1 MKWVKLNGLAG
12 KYPQV
17 YVNGKLDKSK
27 TEVLAK
33 IIMKLRWKEAKD
45 ASPELLAELLGY
57 NDFKVLNDHDA
68 PVSKQALSFLS
79 LLLTYFPATKAA
91 EIYKAFEAAKM
102 LEAGGDMAIDLAK
115 ISKATG
121 LTAKESKA
129 LEEMWKSEQVA
140 GKAGQYSTKS
150 LKDLPESVKDSYND
164 YKASNWEK
172 RLPGVSR
179 NEGRIKNYNNGS
191 DPKLPIIDKYG
202 NAITYKEYRV
212 VYEDSN
218 NEQRFVRG
226 SDGKLYFSQDH
237 YRSWIEVVE

>member
-57 NDFKVLNDHDA
+57 NDFKVLNDPDA

-102 LEAGGDMAIDLAK
+102 LEAGRDMAVDLAK

-129 LEEMWKSEQVA
+129 LEEMWKSEQVS
-140 GKAGQYSTKS
+140 GKFADEIDNLDPNKINHIMLSKH
-150 LKDLPESVKDSYND
+150 E
-164 YKASNWEK
+164 WEK
-172 RLPGVSR
+172 VVIPPTWENVKPLVNEVMEKGVAEPYGNIPGVFQKQAKIGDR
-179 NEGRIKNYNNGS
+179 TVTV
-191 DPKLPIIDKYG
+191 
-202 NAITYKEYRV
+202 TYREM
-212 VYEDSN
+212 
-218 NEQRFVRG
+218 
-226 SDGKLYFSQDH
+226 DGKTIVSDAWVNY
-237 YRSWIEVVE
+237 